1 MTGKQTFLIIGAS
14 LAGAKAAETLRNEGF
29 EGRVVL
35 VGAEEERP
43 YERPPLS
50 KDYLRGEA
58 GRERVYVH
66 GEDFY
71 AEHDIELRPGRTAVD
86 TIASLREVALDD
98 GERLRHDRLMLAT
111 GAEPRRLAIPGGE
124 LDGVHYLR
132 SVGDSDVLRGRLDR
146 GGAVVVVGA
155 GWIGAEV
162 AASARQRGLEVTVV
176 APDAVPLE
184 RVLGREVG
192 DVYRDIHTEHGVRM
206 LLGTRVEAF
215 EGDGAVERVR
225 TSDGRHLECDFVVV
239 GIGVEPRTQLAAQ
252 AGLAIGDGSC
262 RRASADHCA
271 RCVRRRRRGRRPAPV
286 LPAADPR
293 RALGQRAAAGAGGR
307 AQHARRGRAL
317 RLPAVLLLRPVRRRD
332 GVLGLRARLG
342 PGRVCGDP
350 ASREFIAFWLAGDR
364 VQAGMNTGVWDV
376 VDPIQRLI
384 RDRVAVDDWRLS
396 DPDVPLEQLVPIEG
410 ARPHEPP
417 RATSG
422 RGRLDLARHAV
433 TRATRQR
440 RLRGVDRRQRRH
452 GRDVEPD
459 DLRQGDHRLGPL

>member
-1 MTGKQTFLIIGAS
+1 MTDKQTFLIVGAS
-14 LAGAKAAETLRNEGF
+14 LAGAKAAETLRHEGF

-35 VGAEEERP
+35 VGAEDERP

-71 AEHDIELRPGRTAVD
+71 AEHDIELRLGRTAVD
-86 TIASLREVALDD
+86 MNASLREVALDD
-98 GERLRHDRLMLAT
+98 GERLRYDRLLLAT

-132 SVGDSDVLRGRLDR
+132 SVEDSDALRERLDR
-146 GGAVVVVGA
+146 GGTVVVVGA

-162 AASARQRGLEVTVV
+162 AASARQRGLQVILV
-176 APDAVPLE
+176 APDQVPLE

-192 DVYRDIHTEHGVRM
+192 GVYRDIHTDHGVRM
-206 LLGTRVEAF
+206 LLETRVEAF

-239 GIGVEPRTQLAAQ
+239 GIGVQPRTQLAAR
-252 AGLAIGDGSC
+252 AGLSIGDGILV
-262 RRASADHCA
+262 DEHLQTT
-271 RCVRRRRRGRRPAPV
+271 APGV
-286 LPAADPR
+286 FAAGDVAGAQHPFYRERIRVEHWANALRQGPAAAR
-293 RALGQRAAAGAGGR
+293 NMLGAAEPYDCLPYFFSDQYDVGMEYSGF
-307 AQHARRGRAL
+307 ARTW
-317 RLPAVLLLRPVRRRD
+317 D
-332 GVLGLRARLG
+332 
-342 PGRVCGDP
+342 RVVFRGDP

-364 VQAGMNTGVWDV
+364 VQAGMNVGVWDV

-410 ARPHEPP
+410 GA
-417 RATSG
+417 A
-422 RGRLDLARHAV
+422 A
-433 TRATRQR
+433 
-440 RLRGVDRRQRRH
+440 
-452 GRDVEPD
+452 
-459 DLRQGDHRLGPL
+459 